1 MTTAVVPRKTKDQ
14 DVTLVESVLRPQFP
28 TAECYRYNSL
38 ALRARVIDERFR
50 GLSQVA
56 RSELVEP
63 LLDQLPKEIQEDLFF
78 VLLLAPEDVA
88 TSAKNSEF
96 ESPKPSL
103 IA

>member
-1 MTTAVVPRKTKDQ
+1 MATAVAPRKTKDQ
-14 DVTLVESVLRPQFP
+14 DAQLAESVLLREFP
-28 TAECYRYNSL
+28 TSECYRYHSL
-38 ALRARVIDERFR
+38 ALRARIIDGRFR

-78 VLLLAPEDVA
+78 VLLLAPEEVG

-96 ESPKPSL
+96 ENPKPSL
-103 IA
+103 IV